1 MRAQEKLRNLWRLL
15 KEAATWW
22 MKDNSFQHG
31 AAVAFYTIFAISP
44 MFLIVT
50 SIAGLIF
57 GEEAAHGGVF
67 RELSKL
73 IGPES
78 AEALRLV
85 IAESDRPKA
94 GVFATV
100 IAGVTLLIG
109 ATTVVVQL
117 QTSLNFLW
125 KVKPRPGRV
134 IRGFIRNRLLSFALV
149 LAVGFLVL
157 VSLLLS
163 AALSALGTYFS
174 GMVPGFDALWQLAA
188 AVAAFV
194 ITAALFAMIFKYLPD
209 IRIQWREVAVGAL
222 VTAALFTGGKFLI
235 GFYLGR
241 SAVAS
246 TYGAAGSLVVV
257 LLWVYYSSLILFYGA
272 EITRAHA
279 RRSGANVEPA
289 PYADWIERANGP
301 ASERKP

>member
-1 MRAQEKLRNLWRLL
+1 MRVQEKLRNLWRLL
-15 KEAATWW
+15 MEAATWW
-22 MKDNSFQHG
+22 AKDNTFQLG

-50 SIAGLIF
+50 SIAGL
-57 GEEAAHGGVF
+57 
-67 RELSKL
+67 
-73 IGPES
+73 
-78 AEALRLV
+78 
-85 IAESDRPKA
+85 
-94 GVFATV
+94 
-100 IAGVTLLIG
+100 
-109 ATTVVVQL
+109 
-117 QTSLNFLW
+117 
-125 KVKPRPGRV
+125 
-134 IRGFIRNRLLSFALV
+134 
-149 LAVGFLVL
+149 

-174 GMVPGFDALWQLAA
+174 GVVPGFDALWQLAA
-188 AVAAFV
+188 AVAAFL

-272 EITRAHA
+272 EITRVHA
-279 RRSGANVEPA
+279 RHSGAHVEPA
-289 PYADWIERANGP
+289 PHADWTERATLQDI
-301 ASERKP
+301 